1 MHYIKKMK
9 KSKTRIFVSQTISAN
24 LIIYIRNK
32 QHHFL
37 KNVLR
42 VKINDKINIF
52 DGMTGEWETII
63 TSINRDNII
72 LRVIKNIHLL
82 KKSPDIWLVFAPI
95 KQHRMNLS
103 IQKATELGA
112 SKIIPCI
119 TEFTDNK
126 NINIKSLQDNAIEA
140 AEQSERLD
148 LPKIEN
154 PMDLPSLL
162 SNWPEDRIL
171 IFCDE
176 KFNNTKKIL
185 DSLLPLKIKQSK
197 FAVLIGPE
205 GGFSDLERKTI
216 TEHKKIFPVSLGER
230 ILRSD
235 TAIVVALFCIQDL
248 FS

>member
-1 MHYIKKMK
+1 MK
-9 KSKTRIFVSQTISAN
+9 KSKTRIFVSQTISDN
-24 LIIYIRNK
+24 LTIYVRNK

-42 VKINDKINIF
+42 VEVHDRINIF
-52 DGMTGEWETII
+52 DGKTGEWETNIE
-63 TSINRDNII
+63 SINRDNIV
-72 LRVIKNIHLL
+72 LRITKNIYFL
-82 KKSPDIWLVFAPI
+82 KKSPDVWLVFAPI

-103 IQKATELGA
+103 IQKATELGV

-119 TEFTDNK
+119 TEFTDNR
-126 NINIKSLQDNAIEA
+126 NINIKNLQDNAIEA

-148 LPKIEN
+148 LPQIEN
-154 PMDLPSLL
+154 PIDLLSLL
-162 SNWPEDRIL
+162 SSWPEDRIL

-176 KFNNTKKIL
+176 KLDSEKKII
-185 DSLLPLKIKQSK
+185 DILPRFKKKQDK

-205 GGFSDLERKTI
+205 GGFSDLERNTI
-216 TEHKKIFPVSLGER
+216 NKHKKILPASLGKR

-235 TAIVVALFCIQDL
+235 TAITVALFCIQNL